1 MKTYKFRIN
10 GNEYNVEINSVEG
23 NVADVTVNGASY
35 QVEMENAPA
44 VGEFCR
50 TTGTSTGSVTGT
62 VNDTGRNAAKAVA
75 EPVVRQ
81 GSPTTGAPAS
91 KPAGAGKPVT
101 SPLPG
106 VIIEVSVK
114 EGQAVKAG
122 QKVAVLEAM
131 KMENEIQAPSDGTV
145 TAILVNKG
153 DSVLEGAEIVK
164 IA

>member
-1 MKTYKFRIN
+1 MRTYKFKIN

-23 NVADVTVNGASY
+23 NIADVTVNGASY
-35 QVEMENAPA
+35 KVEMDTPVAPA
-44 VGEFCR
+44 PAAAPA
-50 TTGTSTGSVTGT
+50 TPATS
-62 VNDTGRNAAKAVA
+62 APA
-75 EPVVRQ
+75 P
-81 GSPTTGAPAS
+81 APAS
-91 KPAGAGKPVT
+91 APAAAPAGPGKVIT

-122 QKVAVLEAM
+122 QKVAVIEAM
-131 KMENEIQAPSDGTV
+131 KMENEIQASCDGTV
-145 TAILVNKG
+145 TAVLVNKG

>member
-1 MKTYKFRIN
+1 MNMKSYKFRIN

-23 NVADVTVNGASY
+23 NIADVTVNGADY
-35 QVEMENAPA
+35 KVEMENAVTIA
-44 VGEFCR
+44 
-50 TTGTSTGSVTGT
+50 STGSATGT
-62 VNDTGRNAAKAVA
+62 GNSASNTGKNAAQAVA
-75 EPVVRQ
+75 K
-81 GSPTTGAPAS
+81 PTETPDS
-91 KPAGAGKPVT
+91 KPSTPAGAGKPVT

>member
-1 MKTYKFRIN
+1 MKSYKFRIN
-10 GNEYNVEINSVEG
+10 GNEYNVDINSVEG
-23 NVADVTVNGASY
+23 NIADVTVNGASY

-44 VGEFCR
+44 PVQKPAQAPAAAVA
-50 TTGTSTGSVTGT
+50 STGSATT
-62 VNDTGRNAAKAVA
+62 TTSAPKAAA
-75 EPVVRQ
+75 
-81 GSPTTGAPAS
+81 
-91 KPAGAGKPVT
+91 PAGAGKPVT

-114 EGQAVKAG
+114 EGQTVKAG

-131 KMENEIQAPSDGTV
+131 KMENEIQATADGTV

>member
-1 MKTYKFRIN
+1 MKSYKFRIN
-10 GNEYNVEINSVEG
+10 GNEYNVDINSVEG
-23 NVADVTVNGASY
+23 NIADVTVNGASY

-44 VGEFCR
+44 PVQKPAQAPAAAVA
-50 TTGTSTGSVTGT
+50 STGSATT
-62 VNDTGRNAAKAVA
+62 TTPAPKAAA
-75 EPVVRQ
+75 
-81 GSPTTGAPAS
+81 
-91 KPAGAGKPVT
+91 PAGAGKPVT

-114 EGQAVKAG
+114 EGQTVKAG

-131 KMENEIQAPSDGTV
+131 KMENEIQAPADG

>member
-10 GNEYNVEINSVEG
+10 GNEYNVDINSVEG
-23 NVADVTVNGASY
+23 NIADVTVNGASY

-44 VGEFCR
+44 
-50 TTGTSTGSVTGT
+50 
-62 VNDTGRNAAKAVA
+62 
-75 EPVVRQ
+75 PVQKPVQ
-81 GSPTTGAPAS
+81 APATATAAPTATATAPAP
-91 KPAGAGKPVT
+91 KPAAPAGAGKPVT

-114 EGQAVKAG
+114 EGQTVKAG

-131 KMENEIQAPSDGTV
+131 KMENEIQAPADGTV